1 MDQILSLSAQTA
13 DKLLSAGEGDAS
25 LYYLALLR
33 YNDPEAARKSLR
45 WNRERSN
52 AAWQRLSEMGLFSV
66 PSPPPETA
74 APENTDVP
82 DYTQSD
88 LIQALDSEST
98 FNGLY
103 QLTEQRLGKK
113 LSGSDLK
120 SLYEIYDYLAMPAE
134 VILLLLTWCIQEA
147 QEKYGSGRAP
157 RMSEIKRTA
166 YKWQRL
172 GLDTIEAAEDYLRS
186 QNDLRARER
195 TLLPLLNIKNRPP
208 LDREREYIDSWIQ
221 MGFPDDAIRLAYER
235 TVMKKQDLNWP
246 YMNSILKSWYG
257 KGLLTVADI
266 EAKDRPSKSRQ
277 VSTVTPE
284 ENEERLKKDL
294 AWLEQ
299 FSKDHPSP

>member
-13 DKLLSAGEGDAS
+13 DRLLSAGEGDAS

-33 YNDPEAARKSLR
+33 HNDPEAARKSLR

-66 PSPPPETA
+66 PAPPPETPV
-74 APENTDVP
+74 PENTDVP

-88 LIQALDSEST
+88 LIQALDSESS

-277 VSTVTPE
+277 VSAVTPE